1 MIASIFRPR
10 RILVFIVAI
19 LALAAVSL
27 RVAWAWPV
35 PRIVVDP
42 PSQDLGERSQEHL
55 ELAYTVRNV
64 GKSTLQIEQLST
76 TCSCTKASVDQA
88 TIPPGGSTTLRVTM
102 DPQKDNLY
110 GNLFRVIT
118 IHSNDPASPQAQV
131 DFHVTIP
138 KPGE

>member
-1 MIASIFRPR
+1 MAAYLLRPR
-10 RILVFIVAI
+10 RIAVLI
-19 LALAAVSL
+19 LAVFVLAGIAL
-27 RVAWAWPV
+27 LAAWAWPE
-35 PRIVVDP
+35 PRIIVEP
-42 PSQDLGERSQEHL
+42 TSQDLGERSQQHL

-64 GKSTLQIEQLST
+64 GRNTLQIEQIST

-88 TIPPGGSTTLRVTM
+88 TIPPGGSSVVHVTM

-118 IHSNDPASPQAQV
+118 IESNDPASPKVQV

-138 KPGE
+138 KPG